1 MLDKNV
7 ITIGAKE
14 RIIFRNALKEKVVAR
29 VDTGAKTSSVHCV
42 KFWFDKQPG
51 KKPLNFVL
59 VNEKATP
66 LKTLNYKKRYVKSSN
81 GEIDVRYSVML
92 EVKMGKAI
100 FNAEFTLAQREH
112 MRYKVLLGRNI
123 LTGRF
128 LVDVEKKFLLRKKK
142 VNSELVK

>member
-1 MLDKNV
+1 MTEKELIV
-7 ITIGAKE
+7 IGAKE
-14 RIIFRNALKEKVVAR
+14 RIVFKNALKEKVVAR

-42 KFWFDKQPG
+42 KFWFDKQTG

-59 VNEKATP
+59 VNERATP

-81 GEIDVRYSVML
+81 GKIDVRYSVVL
-92 EVKMGKAI
+92 EVKMGKSI

-123 LTGRF
+123 LLGKF
-128 LVDVEKKFLLRKKK
+128 LVDVENKFLLKR
-142 VNSELVK
+142 VK